1 MFAADPNRNNEAVE
15 PFPPRRHCALRGDEA
30 SCRTPDEGLQNG
42 HGGPGESE
50 DDAYTQHMY
59 KAAFDDRGRVTAQD
73 GKGIGQAR
81 SLGGA

>member
-1 MFAADPNRNNEAVE
+1 MLT
-15 PFPPRRHCALRGDEA
+15 H
-30 SCRTPDEGLQNG
+30 PDEGLQNG

-73 GKGIGQAR
+73 GEGIGRRPR
-81 SLGGA
+81 SPGGA